1 MYKLL
6 SVYKKLLL
14 QHQQVNLPVKACVE
28 AELCRPTASVTTVMT
43 YKVPGIR
50 SSISAKVV
58 VFVTVMFLSRTPSWF
73 ISKTLKLSV
82 LPGPTRQNVLRLS
95 EDEDTTC
102 RLSTAEGAAGGTEGT
117 PLRNLMRTSYS
128 TVELDQEPHT

>member
-6 SVYKKLLL
+6 SVYRKLLL

-28 AELCRPTASVTTVMT
+28 VELCSPTASVTMVMT

-50 SSISAKVV
+50 LSISMKLV
-58 VFVTVMFLSRTPSWF
+58 VFVTVMFLSRTPFWF
-73 ISKTLKLSV
+73 ISKTLRLSV
-82 LPGPTRQNVLRLS
+82 LPGPTRQKTVRLS

-102 RLSTAEGAAGGTEGT
+102 RLSTADGAAGGTEWT
-117 PLRNLMRTSYS
+117 PLRNPDESILQQGGAGSGK
-128 TVELDQEPHT
+128 